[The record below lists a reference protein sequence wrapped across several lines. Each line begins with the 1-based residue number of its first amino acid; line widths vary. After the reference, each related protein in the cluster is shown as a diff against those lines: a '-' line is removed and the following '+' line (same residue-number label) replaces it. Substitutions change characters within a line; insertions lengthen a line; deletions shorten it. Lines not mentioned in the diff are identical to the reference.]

1 MESDVPPTEPATP
14 IAPTP
19 PAPPAPPVE
28 SAHDRH
34 TREFEQSVDRLEH
47 TVEHW
52 FVRVLKF
59 AIPAVVGLTLAA
71 LASYRLGDYLR
82 DRSEQKS
89 VDRAIRRER
98 SKRGRRALVVPLD
111 PV

>member
-1 MESDVPPTEPATP
+1 MESDVPPTEPVTP

-19 PAPPAPPVE
+19 PVPE

-34 TREFEQSVDRLEH
+34 MRELEQSVDKLEV

-52 FVRVLKF
+52 FVRVLKI

-111 PV
+111 AA